1 MQMKLVN
8 RGDSAEILMS
18 GRLDVVAAPEA
29 EKALE
34 SAAER
39 FRSVTLDLKELE
51 YISSAGLRAI
61 KTFYV
66 NMRRR
71 GGQYKVVNVQK
82 PIMDIFEATGF
93 VRLLKL

>member
-29 EKALE
+29 EKALA

-39 FRSVTLDLKELE
+39 FQSVTLDLKELE

-66 NMRRR
+66 DMRRR
-71 GGQYKVVNVQK
+71 GGQYKVINVQK